1 VWRKLIKFVP
11 TIHYAA
17 TPSLRKGAMNRRH
30 EVGGIGQV
38 AVMNIIARLQA
49 LRGELE
55 DYIFEET
62 KNG

>member
-1 VWRKLIKFVP
+1 M
-11 TIHYAA
+11 Y
-17 TPSLRKGAMNRRH
+17 RRR

>member
-1 VWRKLIKFVP
+1 
-11 TIHYAA
+11 
-17 TPSLRKGAMNRRH
+17 MNRRR

-38 AVMNIIARLQA
+38 AVMNILARLQA
-49 LRGELE
+49 LWGELE